1 MGCSEK
7 RPTSA
12 GGGTQTEM
20 AEEAACN
27 ANAIK
32 VEIDRYATPEVPD
45 LEAYHPLGE
54 RNCSF
59 GCEEHCQFLVARA
72 SQEAICSSA
81 REHMNT

>member
-12 GGGTQTEM
+12 GGTQTKM
-20 AEEAACN
+20 AKKEAACY

-54 RNCSF
+54 RDCSF
-59 GCEEHCQFLVARA
+59 GCGEHCKRT
-72 SQEAICSSA
+72 
-81 REHMNT
+81 REHMKK

>member
-7 RPTSA
+7 RPTLA

-32 VEIDRYATPEVPD
+32 VEIDRCATP
-45 LEAYHPLGE
+45 
-54 RNCSF
+54 R
-59 GCEEHCQFLVARA
+59 
-72 SQEAICSSA
+72 SQI
-81 REHMNT
+81 